1 MTLVSSFSSPTM
13 ASRSGTADLAR
24 VSCFHCRNSKRRCD
38 KTLPACELCCR
49 RGVECRYPRRRGQR
63 SASPQDIS
71 NLQDEAT
78 SAGSAPTLVQ
88 AGPTTPST
96 PSTAFAVSTAIRFLA
111 PDLFGELRLQIP
123 RLEWDVPADVA
134 LQLGDRQQIHD
145 VTVTFLRMT
154 RPWMPVV
161 SGKRHLAAVLSP
173 LLTPLRRPRALL
185 ALCMKLCCLS
195 VEDRSR
201 NGERHPLYLLVK
213 QFYAEVERVEEPCL
227 EVMQAALFIA
237 VFEMGDAI
245 YPAAYLTVG
254 AMIRYGLSMGMDK
267 INVERMGVITGAFT
281 GAPWQDIEEMRR
293 VWWGALILDRLL
305 NVSHPSRSLT
315 SADPM
320 FDDFLP
326 VDDDSFFDA
335 TSKPEDATRISEA
348 FGFKMGSFARLCQA
362 TYLISQVLA
371 LIRKPSPDAR
381 DSALSSSRDAVQLCR
396 TLESLVRAN
405 EYEVTTRRLA
415 FCSQSLVS
423 YIGVMLLQEHH
434 WDETRFFPTHGA
446 KQTTYTETHS
456 ALETLDR
463 VSKTL
468 REAGLEAK
476 EDLESGN
483 CTLFLVYLLYRAL
496 LVLTTIGRDQIG
508 TEIQEK
514 KESLKWLLA
523 RTRSRWPVAGGC
535 RASIFYMTL
544 IDISK
549 GVYENILAA
558 KEAMMMAEAASGQG
572 RQSTNP

>member
-1 MTLVSSFSSPTM
+1 MSYSRSNSSRREEAELAGDNLSEYPACLLLSRTNTSDDRIIIRSPRSGRHKVAQLISHIHTCMSLLFPCRMHGPHEISMTLVSSFSSPTM

-38 KTLPACELCCR
+38 KTLPACALCCR

-78 SAGSAPTLVQ
+78 SAGSAPALVQ

-134 LQLGDRQQIHD
+134 FQLGDQQQIHD

-267 INVERMGVITGAFT
+267 INVERMGVITGTFT
-281 GAPWQDIEEMRR
+281 GAPWQDIEEMKR
-293 VWWGALILDRLL
+293 VWWGALILDRCVNCDCCALAITTML
-305 NVSHPSRSLT
+305 RPLCDFAVLT
-315 SADPM
+315 SM
-320 FDDFLP
+320 
-326 VDDDSFFDA
+326 
-335 TSKPEDATRISEA
+335 R
-348 FGFKMGSFARLCQA
+348 
-362 TYLISQVLA
+362 
-371 LIRKPSPDAR
+371 
-381 DSALSSSRDAVQLCR
+381 
-396 TLESLVRAN
+396 
-405 EYEVTTRRLA
+405 
-415 FCSQSLVS
+415 
-423 YIGVMLLQEHH
+423 
-434 WDETRFFPTHGA
+434 
-446 KQTTYTETHS
+446 
-456 ALETLDR
+456 
-463 VSKTL
+463 
-468 REAGLEAK
+468 
-476 EDLESGN
+476 
-483 CTLFLVYLLYRAL
+483 
-496 LVLTTIGRDQIG
+496 
-508 TEIQEK
+508 
-514 KESLKWLLA
+514 
-523 RTRSRWPVAGGC
+523 
-535 RASIFYMTL
+535 
-544 IDISK
+544 
-549 GVYENILAA
+549 
-558 KEAMMMAEAASGQG
+558 
-572 RQSTNP
+572 